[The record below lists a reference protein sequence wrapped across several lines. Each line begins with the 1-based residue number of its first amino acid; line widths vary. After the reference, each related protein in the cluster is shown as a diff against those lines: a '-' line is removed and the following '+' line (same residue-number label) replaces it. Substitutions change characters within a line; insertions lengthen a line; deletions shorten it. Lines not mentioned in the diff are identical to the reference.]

1 MKEQGNGSLKDRVE
15 QLIWKGEFEK
25 AKEIV
30 LHRQKVML
38 LTMAIV
44 VCFFGVLNFVMEFLL
59 DQNATVILAKLLVSM
74 TLLVAFLYLF
84 FKNNKLLARIKE
96 AEKRQS
102 K

>member
-15 QLIWKGEFEK
+15 QLIWKGEFEE
-25 AKEIV
+25 AKKIV
-30 LHRQKVML
+30 LHRHKVML

-44 VCFFGVLNFVMEFLL
+44 VFILGVLKFVMEFLL
-59 DQNATVILAKLLVSM
+59 DQNVTVILAMLLVSM
-74 TLLVAFLYLF
+74 TLLVVFLYLLF
-84 FKNNKLLARIKE
+84 NNNKLLARIKE